1 MAETSSPPPPPPP
14 AAAAA
19 QNSPSTDPEALEY
32 WCYQCDKRVS
42 IETVADLPDII
53 CYECKNGFVV
63 SIPSAPPV
71 APPTPLR
78 SLNRTTHDS
87 SFSNQFLQVLR
98 LMAQATRID
107 DHPSLSPPQLTTTS
121 ATTDPDPDP
130 DPSRSDD
137 DFLRI
142 EFDEWEEQVE
152 GDDEIEFGN
161 TTDYEYQ
168 DEHEEENQD
177 DNEEDNENVV
187 VNDDEDPY
195 FDVDRRR
202 RREILRL
209 RLRDIASRTGSGNGR
224 NRILD
229 WSEIMMG
236 LVDNAVELRVEM
248 LDSSDGYIGNPED
261 YVDAAGYE
269 ALLQNLAETEGNVI
283 RGAPPAAKSAVL
295 GLEDVVIGVEE
306 EGLVCAVCKE
316 SMPAGEKAKKLP
328 CEHSYHG
335 DCIVPWLSTR
345 NSCPICRFELP
356 TDDPEYEEEKQKK
369 IKKSVSVSNAGGGGV
384 ARGEASGSNSVSE

>member
-1 MAETSSPPPPPPP
+1 MAETSPPPPPPP
-14 AAAAA
+14 RPTVA
-19 QNSPSTDPEALEY
+19 QNSASTDPESLEY

-42 IETVADLPDII
+42 VETVTDLPDII
-53 CYECKNGFVV
+53 CFECKNGFVV
-63 SIPSAPPV
+63 SIPSAPA
-71 APPTPLR
+71 APPTPPR
-78 SLNRTTHDS
+78 SLNRSHDS

-98 LMAQATRID
+98 LMAQAARVD
-107 DHPSLSPPQLTTTS
+107 DYPSLSPPQQPPLTTTTTT
-121 ATTDPDPDP
+121 TTDPVA
-130 DPSRSDD
+130 DPSESD

-142 EFDEWEEQVE
+142 ELDGWEHDE

-161 TTDYEYQ
+161 TEFDRSDYEF
-168 DEHEEENQD
+168 EHEEEEEEEEDEAEN
-177 DNEEDNENVV
+177 DNED
-187 VNDDEDPY
+187 VNDEEPPHQDED
-195 FDVDRRR
+195 DRRR

-209 RLRDIASRTGSGNGR
+209 RIRDIASRTGSGSGR

-269 ALLQNLAETEGNVI
+269 ALLQNLAETEGSVI
-283 RGAPPAAKSAVL
+283 RGAPPASKSAVL

-356 TDDPEYEEEKQKK
+356 TDDLEYEEEKQKK
-369 IKKSVSVSNAGGGGV
+369 IKKSVSASNSGGGG
-384 ARGEASGSNSVSE
+384 RGETSASNSVSD